1 MAQKTIQTRVRMKN
15 DTEQNWSKAINFI
28 PLDGEIIIYDA
39 DSNHPRPRIKIG
51 DGVTSVNNLPFLS
64 TDITGVKGAA
74 EAEYRTG
81 NINITKDDIGLNNV
95 DNTTDAA
102 KPISVAAQAALDN
115 KVDKIEGKQLSTNDY
130 TTAEKNKLA
139 GIQPEAT
146 ATSVTSSS
154 NGGQEVGR
162 ITVNGEETIFYAPAA
177 PTSIS
182 VIQASTS
189 PSIVFVVGTHSSS
202 VAALTGALTTNELVD
217 GMVIYY
223 FNPYALPNN
232 NVTLTLTFANNTV
245 SSAIPLYSSA
255 NDRKMPK
262 LPAGSVIPLIYY
274 NNGFYLAAS
283 VFAYAK

>member
-28 PLDGEIIIYDA
+28 PLDGEIIVYDT

-64 TDITGVKGAA
+64 TDVTGVKGAA
-74 EAEYRTG
+74 ESEYRTG

-115 KVDKIEGKQLSTNDY
+115 KVDKVGGKQLSTNDY

-162 ITVNGEETIFYAPAA
+162 IIVNGEETIFYAPAA

-255 NDRKMPK
+255 NDRNMPK

-274 NNGFYLAAS
+274 NNGFYLITGA
-283 VFAYAK
+283 FAYAK